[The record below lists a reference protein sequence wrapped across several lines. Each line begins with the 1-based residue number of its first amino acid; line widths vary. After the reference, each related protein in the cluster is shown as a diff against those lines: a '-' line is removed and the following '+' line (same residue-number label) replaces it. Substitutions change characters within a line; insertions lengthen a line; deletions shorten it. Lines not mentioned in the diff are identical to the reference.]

1 MIVEQIL
8 VTFMAV
14 FCYLVVDE
22 ETKEAILIDPAG
34 DFESIMP
41 VVKKHNA
48 KVKYIVNT
56 HGHPDHTSGNGRAA
70 ELTGATILIH
80 QSDAYMLRGSLA
92 NVSYIKDR
100 DIISIGKTTL
110 RVIHT
115 PGHSEGGVWLF
126 GDGHVFTG
134 DTLFTEGM
142 GRTDIGDGSM
152 RKIMDSIQNRILTLP
167 DETVIC
173 PGHHYGRLPT
183 STVLEQK
190 KFYR

>member
-70 ELTGATILIH
+70 ELTGP
-80 QSDAYMLRGSLA
+80 QS
-92 NVSYIKDR
+92 SYIR
-100 DIISIGKTTL
+100 ATHTCSGVPL
-110 RVIHT
+110 R
-115 PGHSEGGVWLF
+115 
-126 GDGHVFTG
+126 
-134 DTLFTEGM
+134 M
-142 GRTDIGDGSM
+142 
-152 RKIMDSIQNRILTLP
+152 
-167 DETVIC
+167 
-173 PGHHYGRLPT
+173 
-183 STVLEQK
+183 
-190 KFYR
+190 